1 METNSVKSTDHSK
14 TTNHSKTT
22 DHSSASNH
30 SRSTN
35 PTKAKNICLEAIDLC
50 KTYIVDGYSN
60 NVLQNVNLKIAEGEF
75 VSIMGPS
82 GSGKST
88 LLYTISGMDDMTAGK
103 VIFDGEDLSEMSA
116 KELTKLRLIKMGFI
130 FQQMYM
136 MKKLCIM
143 DNIVLPGYQAKLCSR
158 EEVNKN
164 AEELMRRLGVIELAD
179 RQITEVS
186 GGQLQRACLAR
197 ALINSPKVL
206 FADEPTGALNSKA
219 SMEVLNELVKANEA
233 GSTVLMVTHSEKVA
247 ASSDRIIYLMDGDI
261 QGELALGKLSNAADT
276 REELAIRERKL
287 RNWLEEMGW

>member
-1 METNSVKSTDHSK
+1 MKNNDVKS
-14 TTNHSKTT
+14 T

-35 PTKAKNICLEAIDLC
+35 PSKAKNICLEAIDLC

-103 VIFDGEDLSEMSA
+103 VIFDGEDLSGMSA

-276 REELAIRERKL
+276 REELAKRERKL

>member
-1 METNSVKSTDHSK
+1 MAD
-14 TTNHSKTT
+14 
-22 DHSSASNH
+22 
-30 SRSTN
+30 
-35 PTKAKNICLEAIDLC
+35 ICLEARDLC

-60 NVLQNVNLKIAEGEF
+60 NVLQNINLKIEEGEF

-103 VIFDGEDLSEMSA
+103 VIFDGDDISKMND
-116 KELTKLRLIKMGFI
+116 KQLTKLRLIKMGFI

-143 DNIVLPGYQAKLCSR
+143 DNIVLPGYQAEIMSR
-158 EEVNKN
+158 EEVNKK
-164 AEELMRRLGVIELAD
+164 AEDLMRRLGIIETAD
-179 RQITEVS
+179 REITEVS

-219 SMEVLNELVKANEA
+219 SMEVLNEMIKANEA
-233 GSTVLMVTHSEKVA
+233 GTTVLMVTHSEKVA

-261 QGELALGKLSNAADT
+261 QGELVLGKINATDGSDRISDAEKLS
-276 REELAIRERKL
+276 LRERKL
-287 RNWLEEMGW
+287 RKWLEEMGW

>member
-14 TTNHSKTT
+14 TI

-35 PTKAKNICLEAIDLC
+35 PSKAKNICLEAIDLC

-103 VIFDGEDLSEMSA
+103 VIFDGEDLSGMTA

-276 REELAIRERKL
+276 REELAKRERKL

>member
-1 METNSVKSTDHSK
+1 METNSIRSTDHSK
-14 TTNHSKTT
+14 AT
-22 DHSSASNH
+22 
-30 SRSTN
+30 
-35 PTKAKNICLEAIDLC
+35 NICLEARDLC

-103 VIFDGEDLSEMSA
+103 VIFDGEDLSGMSA

-276 REELAIRERKL
+276 REELAKRERKL

>member
-14 TTNHSKTT
+14 TT
-22 DHSSASNH
+22 DH

-35 PTKAKNICLEAIDLC
+35 PSKAKNICLEAIDLC

-103 VIFDGEDLSEMSA
+103 VIFDGEDLSGMSA

-261 QGELALGKLSNAADT
+261 QGELILGKLSNAADT
-276 REELAIRERKL
+276 REELAKRERKL